1 VGVRGWG
8 PYGPELV
15 VEIGVSNGS
24 DTGATWD
31 VSAWDGSD
39 DWGRDVVWTDISEF
53 VREVQI
59 DRGKN
64 RTTEF
69 FRYSVATMTML
80 LSNGDDRFSPVN
92 LSGPYVVGGRSQIKP
107 RIPIRVY
114 SFFRN
119 FSNNIIY
126 VNWIFQGFV
135 DSWQDQF
142 PGQKDATTYIEC
154 TDMLSVLAR
163 FNGPELAGQG
173 AGETLSAR
181 VVRIAENAGFTG
193 VVSGSGGAVTLQ
205 ATTLAGNALTEA
217 TLAAD
222 TENGAIY
229 ADALGR
235 IVVKAA
241 DTLLSTLGGSVL
253 YTFGGGGIPISDP
266 QFAYDADL
274 VYNRIA
280 FARVGGTQQT
290 AVDNVSIA
298 DLGADLGYSRND
310 LIAEDD
316 ADVAAVAELFLARFT
331 NPEYR
336 VAAATVYP
344 QIDHSAVEFTV
355 AGWFG
360 SIWGQVLG
368 ADLLMPARVEVT
380 TPGGLALNQV
390 VYIDGISHSI
400 RPGMWVTTFNFSS
413 AEVFQAFGT
422 SLWDEGLWDESKWLF
437 G

>member
-8 PYGPELV
+8 PYGPELN
-15 VEIGVSNGS
+15 VEIGVSTS
-24 DTGATWD
+24 TGTAALWD
-31 VSAWDGSD
+31 VAAWDGNV
-39 DWGRDVVWTDISEF
+39 WGRDTVWTDISAY
-53 VREVQI
+53 VREIQI

-69 FRYSVATMTML
+69 FRYSVATASMV

-92 LSGPYVVGGRSQIKP
+92 LAGPYVTAGRSQIKP
-107 RIPIRVY
+107 RIPIRVFSY
-114 SFFRN
+114 FRDTSN
-119 FSNNIIY
+119 NNIIY

-154 TDMLSVLAR
+154 TDVLSVLAR
-163 FNGPELAGQG
+163 FNGPEQVGQG

-193 VVSGSGGAVTLQ
+193 DVSGSGGAVTLQ
-205 ATTLAGNALTEA
+205 ATTWAGNALTEA

-229 ADALGR
+229 ADGLGR
-235 IVVKAA
+235 IVVKSA

-253 YTFGGGGIPISDP
+253 YTFGTGGIPISDP

-290 AVDNVSIA
+290 AVDGDSIA

-316 ADVAAVAELFLARFT
+316 ADVASVAELFLARFSA
-331 NPEYR
+331 PEYR

-344 QIDHSAVEFTV
+344 QIDRSVIAFTV

-360 SIWGQVLG
+360 SLWGQVLG
-368 ADLLMPARVEVT
+368 ADLLMPARVAVT
-380 TPGGLALNQV
+380 TPGGTALNQV

-400 RPGMWVTTFNFSS
+400 RPGTWTTTFNFSS

-422 SLWDEGLWDESKWLF
+422 SNWDEGLWDEAKWLF